1 MVFADK
7 EYTLQNLWLALKSS
21 RKWILASTLIAALGA
36 GLLSS
41 VQTRIFGAKT
51 QLLVSESKI
60 GTPDFRVPNELLR
73 SYETFLLDDSLIQ
86 NTINNFGLQRPP
98 YGLSV
103 EAFRR
108 GGVLRISLQKDTRI
122 LGIAVEFPQAKL
134 AADIAN
140 FFAKQ
145 AIGLNEQMNVRQR
158 QRVVL
163 FFQNEMERAS
173 ENLQVAS
180 NRLAEFTQTSRIE
193 ETRLLVKHL
202 SERMSGDEARLSHL
216 RTDLSVSQ
224 ARRQSLNPENNGEE
238 LDLSAE
244 IGALQEILRVD
255 ARKLSQLVQEK
266 VAKEETLNQLTT
278 ENKLAGD
285 NYLML
290 GRRVQEASLMVSA
303 RAVDLRQVSPALTPE
318 RPIRP
323 RTPLNILL
331 GAIFGF
337 LASTLLTLLIQ
348 NFSSPRK
355 RTEERHDEE
364 KLREIRRGSTG
375 Y

>member
-1 MVFADK
+1 MIPVD
-7 EYTLQNLWLALKSS
+7 ERYSVGSHWLALKSS
-21 RKWILASTLIAALGA
+21 RKWILASTLIAAVGA
-36 GLLSS
+36 GLFSS

-51 QLLVSESKI
+51 QLLVLESKI
-60 GTPDFRVPNELLR
+60 GTPDLRVPNEVLR

-98 YGLSV
+98 YRLSV

-108 GGVLRISLQKDTRI
+108 GRVLRISLQKDTRI
-122 LGIAVEFPQAKL
+122 LEIAVEFPQAQL

-145 AIGLNEQMNVRQR
+145 AIGLNEEMSVRDR
-158 QRVVL
+158 QKVVL
-163 FFQNEMERAS
+163 FFQKEMERAS
-173 ENLQVAS
+173 ENLEVS
-180 NRLAEFTQTSRIE
+180 NKRLAEFIQTSRIE
-193 ETRLLVKHL
+193 ETRLLAQRL
-202 SERMSGDEARLSHL
+202 SQRMAEDEARLFYL
-216 RTDLSVSQ
+216 RVEQATSVAKRKGQ
-224 ARRQSLNPENNGEE
+224 NPENNGEE
-238 LDLSAE
+238 LNLSAE
-244 IGALQEILRVD
+244 IGALQEILRVE
-255 ARKLSQLVQEK
+255 ARKLSQLMQEK
-266 VAKEETLNQLTT
+266 VAREGTLNQLTA

-285 NYLML
+285 NYAML